1 MIPHASDLDDQEDPI
16 DAVPGLDQFDEM
28 LFGIT
33 GSSPQEVAVYD
44 NWAVDFALGSAV
56 QLTSV
61 RERVSVRQNE
71 QLETRMASLTVE
83 ERNRALTLCRMMAR
97 GCFRE
102 GVVGTED
109 MMAAVRAVGDK
120 HPQFFEITDMV
131 LGKLA
136 ISKLTQTCTSIPP
149 TLIVGPPGVGKTH
162 FAHDLAAA
170 LNVPSKVV
178 TASSSLD
185 LRGNMLGLNP
195 FWKNA
200 RMGNLAR
207 ALIDGNSASPMII
220 LDEADKAR
228 ADNAQHGLDWAHEAL
243 EPNNAA
249 RLVDE
254 YLEVPIDASRVIWL
268 LLANSVGDLPESI
281 RDRLMIFEIGDLS
294 PQQRAVVIR
303 SVGHDVAE
311 RLKIPSEF
319 LPSDEVLALLAGCSP
334 RQARQALESSY
345 SRAAL
350 RGTLALTVAD
360 VRQVVIQL
368 RERDQIGVKVI
379 GMTPRARNL

>member
-1 MIPHASDLDDQEDPI
+1 MTSQISDVDDHDDSIDTDP
-16 DAVPGLDQFDEM
+16 ALEQFDEM

-33 GSSPQEVAVYD
+33 SASPQEVAIYD
-44 NWAVDFALGSAV
+44 NWEVDFALGSAV

-61 RERVSVRQNE
+61 RERISVRQHE
-71 QLETRMASLTVE
+71 QLEMRIASLTLE
-83 ERNRALTLCRMMAR
+83 ERNRALSLCRMMAR
-97 GCFRE
+97 GCFRD
-102 GVVGTED
+102 GIVGTDE
-109 MMAAVRAVGDK
+109 MMAAVRAVGAK

-136 ISKLTQTCTSIPP
+136 ISKLTQTCASIPP

-207 ALIDGNSASPMII
+207 ALIEGNSASPMII

-228 ADNAQHGLDWAHEAL
+228 ADNSQHGLDWAHEAL

-254 YLEVPIDASRVIWL
+254 YLEVPVDASRVIWL
-268 LLANSVGDLPESI
+268 LLANSVGDLPDSI
-281 RDRLMIFEIGDLS
+281 RDRLMIYEIDELS
-294 PQQRAVVIR
+294 AEQRAVVIR
-303 SVGHDVAE
+303 SVAHDVAK
-311 RLKIPSEF
+311 RLKIPSQF
-319 LPSDEVLALLAGCSP
+319 APSEEVLALLAGCSP
-334 RQARQALESSY
+334 RQARQALETSY
-345 SRAAL
+345 SKAAL
-350 RGTLALTVAD
+350 HGSLHLTVSD

-368 RERDQIGVKVI
+368 RDRELIGVKVI
-379 GMTPRARNL
+379 GMTPRSRAL